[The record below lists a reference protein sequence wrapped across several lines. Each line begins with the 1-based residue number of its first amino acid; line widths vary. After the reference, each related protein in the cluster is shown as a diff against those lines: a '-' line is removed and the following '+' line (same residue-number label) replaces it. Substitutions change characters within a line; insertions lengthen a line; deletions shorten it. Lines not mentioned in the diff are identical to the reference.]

1 MTRLDD
7 CYIMKL
13 TNAVTMVTCS
23 DPYNFMFNINN
34 YLRFIDSDIN
44 HFYVIFS
51 ISSEAGGQN
60 IFVQKTI
67 AFNIHAY

>member
-7 CYIMKL
+7 CYIMKV

-34 YLRFIDSDIN
+34 YLRFIESDIN

-51 ISSEAGGQN
+51 ISSEAGEQN
-60 IFVQKTI
+60 IFVQETI